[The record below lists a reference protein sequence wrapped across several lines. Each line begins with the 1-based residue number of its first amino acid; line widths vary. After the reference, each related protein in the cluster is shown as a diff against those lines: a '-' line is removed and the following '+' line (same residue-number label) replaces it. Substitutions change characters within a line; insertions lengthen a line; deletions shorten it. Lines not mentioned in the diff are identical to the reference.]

1 MHCIH
6 CKLCI
11 DFHIFVQ
18 YPLFYFID
26 AFLMFVFFIFSFS
39 TSIFFSPMNSKW
51 GFSCVFKSHRWRCQ
65 SVILTSTIFN
75 EKSYLKDDS
84 SRPKHVKAHCVI
96 TVQWAECCSRI
107 VGVLYEDVYVKE
119 YMFVAGS

>member
-39 TSIFFSPMNSKW
+39 TSSFFLLRTAAG
-51 GFSCVFKSHRWRCQ
+51 GFHVYSSLTDGDHSVGYTNIHHLHR
-65 SVILTSTIFN
+65 
-75 EKSYLKDDS
+75 EKLPEGRLK
-84 SRPKHVKAHCVI
+84 RLKAHCVI
-96 TVQWAECCSRI
+96 TVQWVECCSRI
-107 VGVLYEDVYVKE
+107 VGVIYEDVCIE
-119 YMFVAGS
+119 YISV